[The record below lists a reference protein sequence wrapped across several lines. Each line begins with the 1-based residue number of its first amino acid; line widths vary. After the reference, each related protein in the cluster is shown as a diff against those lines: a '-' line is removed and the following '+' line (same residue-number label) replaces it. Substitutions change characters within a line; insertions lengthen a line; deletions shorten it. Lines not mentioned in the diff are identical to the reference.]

1 MVGRVV
7 DPVASAVSGGPWS
20 PLRIAVYRSLWIAG
34 IASNVGTFMYLAS
47 AGWAMAI
54 LSDSPTLT
62 GLVQAAWA
70 VPGFLLALHAGAFA
84 DLLDRRRLILASQ
97 AAALTIAVVLAI
109 VQWSGSMTPGVL
121 LVGTFLESVALTAAA
136 PAFMALTPDLVG
148 PERLAQAIGL
158 DAISRNAAT
167 AIGPALAGLII
178 ALEGPGAVFAFNAV
192 SFLGV
197 MTVVGRWRGSGPRDT
212 AGRAVR
218 SAIGAGVRHVWA
230 TTNLLRPVIRAAMS
244 TTTTA
249 SIVAVLP
256 LFASQRLGVSSSGF
270 GVLSAALGLG
280 SVVMVWVLP
289 RVHAPLHPERTTM
302 VAAVIWSTGT
312 LILASSGSL
321 AVALIGVLLA
331 GAGAMGVLN
340 VLFSNFTVQLP
351 AWMRGRGASIVMLMV
366 WLGTSL
372 GAIGWGVLASEVG
385 LPMALAISALVN
397 IGVAAVSTALLRVQV
412 PEVLRHPVAA

>member
-1 MVGRVV
+1 M
-7 DPVASAVSGGPWS
+7 SEGPWS
-20 PLRIAVYRSLWIAG
+20 PLRISVYRSLWIAG
-34 IASNVGTFMYLAS
+34 LASNVGTFMYLAS
-47 AGWAMAI
+47 AGWAMAL

-84 DLLDRRRLILASQ
+84 DLLDRRRLILGSQ
-97 AAALTIAVVLAI
+97 AAALSIAAALAVV
-109 VQWSGSMTPGVL
+109 QWTGAMTPSL
-121 LVGTFLESVALTAAA
+121 LLIGTFLESVALTAAA

-148 PERLAQAIGL
+148 PTRLAQAIGL

-167 AIGPALAGLII
+167 AVGPALAGLLI

-197 MTVVGRWRGSGPRDT
+197 ITVVGRWRGTGPRDE

-218 SAIGAGVRHVWA
+218 AAISAGVRHVYA
-230 TTNLLRPVIRAAMS
+230 TPHLVRPVVRAALS

-256 LFASQRLGVSSSGF
+256 LLASQRLGVSSRGF
-270 GVLSAALGLG
+270 GVLSAALGVG
-280 SVVMVWVLP
+280 SVAMVWVLP
-289 RVHAPLHPERTTM
+289 RVRATLRPERATLI
-302 VAAVIWSTGT
+302 AALIWSVGT
-312 LILASSGSL
+312 IVLASSE
-321 AVALIGVLLA
+321 ALGQALVGALLA

-340 VLFSNFTVQLP
+340 VMFSNFTVQLP
-351 AWMRGRGASIVMLMV
+351 SWMRGRGASIVMLMV

-372 GAIGWGVLASEVG
+372 GAIGWGVLAARIGLSE
-385 LPMALAISALVN
+385 ALAVSAAVN
-397 IGVAAVSTALLRVQV
+397 LGVAALSTTVLRVQI
-412 PEVLRHPVAA
+412 PEVLRTSDGTAVAVPT